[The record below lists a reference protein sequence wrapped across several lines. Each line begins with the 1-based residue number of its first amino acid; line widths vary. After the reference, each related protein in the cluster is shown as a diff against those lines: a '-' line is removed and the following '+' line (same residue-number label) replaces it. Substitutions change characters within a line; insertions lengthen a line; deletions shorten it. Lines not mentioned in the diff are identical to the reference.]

1 MAEFSGGSNYDQ
13 IRINGTTVDNANNF
27 VTGQKV
33 DITDTTIAA
42 SPAARPS
49 MRVFVDNP
57 DTLLPDI
64 TISGQATSATIE
76 LNNFNNDVEGQGI
89 TFKITLFNGNTV
101 IGVLV
106 FTT

>member
-13 IRINGTTVDNANNF
+13 IRINGTTVDSANNF

-49 MRVFVDNP
+49 MRVFVDSP
-57 DTLLPDI
+57 DTQLPDI